1 MNRCLAHRLAVRLQA
16 IALAAVFATDSSP
29 AHAGDSRPCSQSA
42 LLLQDFGHQFEA
54 CHELAYD
61 GDPAVEFTV
70 AEMYILG
77 RGVPVDYEQGTVWL
91 RRSADQGFAP
101 AQAALG
107 EIFRQGRGLDRNAAE
122 GAKWCRRAAEQ
133 GFVQAELRLA
143 ADYAEGSGVPRDD
156 VLAYMWLTL
165 ASAEAP
171 DAAHQQRHRLARRM
185 TAEQITMAED
195 LARAWGPGPSVDRG
209 SSP

>member
-1 MNRCLAHRLAVRLQA
+1 MRRCLAHRLATTLQVLVLIA
-16 IALAAVFATDSSP
+16 ALAPEGGAARAEESGS
-29 AHAGDSRPCSQSA
+29 CSQSA
-42 LLLQDFGHQFEA
+42 LLLQDFGRQFEA

-77 RGVPVDYEQGTVWL
+77 RGVPVDYEQGSVWL

-101 AQAALG
+101 SEAALG
-107 EIFRQGRGLDRNAAE
+107 EVFRQGRGVDRNPAE

-171 DAAHQQRHRLARRM
+171 DAADQQRHRLAGRM
-185 TAEQITMAED
+185 TAEQITVAEE
-195 LARAWGPGPSVDRG
+195 LARAWEPGSSADRG
-209 SSP
+209 ASQ